1 MTAYNL
7 RRAFIDFF
15 IAHNH
20 VEISGRSV
28 VPENDPTVLFTTAGM
43 HPLVP
48 YLLGETHPAGTRL
61 VNVQKCIRTGDI
73 ESVGDAHHLTF
84 FEMLGNW
91 SLGDYFKDEMIKMS
105 YDFIT
110 KHLNISLDLLHITV
124 FAGDETI
131 ERDEEAAAAWLA
143 LGILPAHIHFLGRED
158 NWWGPAGKTGPCGPD
173 SEMFLDTQRVAC
185 SESCGPGCG
194 CGKYIEF
201 WNDVF
206 MQYEK
211 QEDGSYRILSQKNI
225 DTGMG
230 VERTLCLLL
239 GKSNVYETH
248 LFQPLL
254 VHLEGLTGLVYT
266 GEEGET
272 TKTFR
277 IICDHIKTATMLLT
291 DDKLIKPSNVGQGY
305 ILRRLIRRAV
315 RFGRKLGINDS
326 FLGDMAR
333 IVLDI
338 YEDSYPE
345 MRKKTEFLLDELRLE
360 EELFSKTLAQG
371 EKEFEKL
378 LPHLEKNQQK
388 ILSGR
393 LAFKLYDT
401 YGFPLE
407 LTQELAAEHGLMVN
421 KEEFDVAFAKHQ
433 ELSKQGSDKVFKGG
447 LADDSAMSQCYH
459 TATHLLN
466 EALRQVLGEGVHQ
479 EGSNIT
485 PDRLRFDFSWPE
497 KLSHEQLIAV
507 ETLVNEQIKAD
518 LPITMEM
525 MSLQAAKE
533 IGAQAMFEGKYD
545 EQVKVYRMG
554 AFSVEV
560 CGGPHVASTGNLGRF
575 KIVKEQSSSR
585 GVRRIKAVLES

>member
-1 MTAYNL
+1 MTAHNL

-48 YLLGETHPAGTRL
+48 YLLGEVHPAGTRL

-91 SLGDYFKDEMIKMS
+91 SLGDYFKTEMIKMS
-105 YDFIT
+105 YELIT
-110 KHLNISLDLLHITV
+110 AHLKISLDRLHVTV
-124 FAGDETI
+124 FSGDEAITC
-131 ERDEEAAAAWLA
+131 DEEAANTWLA

-173 SEMFLDTQRVAC
+173 SEMFLDTLRP
-185 SESCGPGCG
+185 SCGVECRPGCG

-206 MQYEK
+206 MQYDK
-211 QEDGSYRILSQKNI
+211 QEDGSYRPLAKQNI

-239 GKSNVYETH
+239 GKNNVYETH

-254 VHLEGLTGLVYT
+254 VHLEALAGLVYT

-272 TKTFR
+272 TKAFR
-277 IICDHIKTATMLLT
+277 IICDHVKTATMLLA

-315 RFGRKLGINDS
+315 RFGRKLNINKP
-326 FLGDMAR
+326 FLGAMAL

-338 YEDSYPE
+338 YHDSYPE
-345 MRKKTEFLLDELRLE
+345 MRKKVDFLLEELRLE
-360 EELFSKTLAQG
+360 EELFSKTLVQG

-378 LPHLEKNQQK
+378 LPHLEKNQQTA
-388 ILSGR
+388 LSGR

-407 LTQELAAEHGLMVN
+407 LTQELAGEHGLSVN
-421 KEEFDVAFAKHQ
+421 QEEFDAAFAKHQ
-433 ELSKQGSDKVFKGG
+433 ELSKQGSEKVFKGG
-447 LADDSAMSQCYH
+447 LADDSDKSRGYH

-466 EALRQVLGEGVHQ
+466 EALRRVLGDGVHQ

-485 PDRLRFDFSWPE
+485 PDRLRFDFSWAE
-497 KLSHEQLIAV
+497 KLSSEQIAAV
-507 ETLVNEQIKAD
+507 ENLVNEQITAN

-525 MSLQAAKE
+525 MNLKEAKE

-554 AFSVEV
+554 DFSVEV
-560 CGGPHVASTGNLGRF
+560 CGGPHVESTGILGRF

-585 GVRRIKAVLES
+585 GVRRIKAILES